1 MCGSKTTLGVKAPR
15 SMGERIRRILAERG
29 ALDRKKRIRSDDYH
43 IYIPVLESINPDAL
57 KGIAGAEIVQ
67 MEFEEDRRK
76 VTVEEILGRK
86 PSFETIGDIA
96 VVEDEEPEV
105 VADAIMAVHRGIRA
119 VLAPVSDVEGEFRL
133 RRYRY
138 VAGEMRTLTVHREH
152 GIRYMVDL
160 ERAYFSPR
168 LGTER
173 LRVAE
178 QVRPGDTVVDMF
190 AGVGPFS
197 LLMAKRGARVIAID
211 KNPYAVK
218 LLVENARMNRLDVE
232 VREGDAAALTE
243 DLADQ
248 ADHVVMNLPHSASI
262 FLPEAI
268 RTAKSGGV
276 VHYYTF
282 APEDDLYRDVRI
294 IEEKA
299 RELGCEAS
307 LLYRGIVRSYAPRIY
322 NVVIDFMVKK
332 DVRQCTQITEPGSR

>member
-1 MCGSKTTLGVKAPR
+1 MSELTPGLKAPR
-15 SMGERIRRILAERG
+15 SMGERIRRILIERG
-29 ALDRKKRIRSDDYH
+29 VLDRRKRIRSDESH
-43 IYIPVLESINPDAL
+43 IYIPVLESINPDEL
-57 KGIAGAEIVQ
+57 RDIADAEIVR
-67 MEFEEDRRK
+67 MEFEEDRRRI
-76 VTVEEILGRK
+76 TVEEILGRK

-96 VVEDEEPEV
+96 VVEDDEPER
-105 VADAIMAVHRGIRA
+105 VADAIMAVHRGIRT
-119 VLAPVSDVEGEFRL
+119 VLTPISDVEGEFRL

-138 VAGEMRTLTVHREH
+138 VAGEMKTITVHREH
-152 GIRYMVDL
+152 GIRYKVDL

-168 LGTER
+168 LSTER

-178 QVRPGDTVVDMF
+178 QVRPGDLVVDMF

-211 KNPYAVK
+211 KNPHAVK
-218 LLVENARMNRLDVE
+218 LLRENARMNRLDVE
-232 VREGDAAALTE
+232 IREGDAAALTE

-262 FLPEAI
+262 FLQEAI
-268 RTAKSGGV
+268 RTAKGGGV

-294 IEEKA
+294 IEDKA
-299 RELGCEAS
+299 RELRCEAA

-322 NVVIDFMVKK
+322 NVVIDFVVEK
-332 DVRQCTQITEPGSR
+332 TGSVQ